1 MQEAAAAVDDRLGQL
16 ATAIT
21 ELDPTLE
28 GATRSTLTRMQDDLK
43 KLHGKI
49 IQAAKRKND
58 TLRRQYHHAQAQ
70 AFPAGHP
77 QERQVGCVYFVNK
90 YGPTLLDRLHDE
102 LPLDPGTHWVVTI

>member
-1 MQEAAAAVDDRLGQL
+1 MGILTLPTMLLIDKRGRVINRNLHISQL
-16 ATAIT
+16 
-21 ELDPTLE
+21 EDE
-28 GATRSTLTRMQDDLK
+28 LK

-77 QERQVGCVYFVNK
+77 QERADP
-90 YGPTLLDRLHDE
+90 PTAGAR
-102 LPLDPGTHWVVTI
+102 PPGRA